1 MQAVYGRETA
11 PVGRSFFNHFSVNKL
26 PRIRLTDL
34 TVIVNEKKRVFRSLP
49 VRNLHIERGLTGF
62 KFPSLQMGFELGKT
76 RSLYASWVCGILLA
90 LTVAPGAA
98 EASTSGVSAGAGGAD
113 LANAVTQELITVFRS
128 QRPDGSLAFPGPHSL
143 FADYPL
149 LATLALDIQRQYPS
163 RSLVSQSA
171 ASTTRYYSYLFTEHD
186 HNANL
191 LIETDLVYPDGTRL
205 TGIEQP
211 GFNALLSLDMINLAR
226 LNLEMLKPMQALYWY
241 EGARTLQE
249 RLIDRCY
256 DADANFFFP
265 FDTNR
270 GAQLHDYYAMS
281 IAPLI
286 FDGNVGDNHASRIIS
301 HYVTGA
307 ANVSPQ
313 PPSAFLYGPAP
324 EGDPLFRPDLLA
336 TALVVAKTLD
346 ATGYHEEAKRAADNT
361 IGAIAWGSPDSPS
374 PGRQPTATA
383 RYLASL
389 LSESRYVEAFDQNA
403 AVDIFYAVVRF
414 KRRMADN
421 EIVRLDQSI
430 RTIKALSKTMN
441 YERARAADIDIE
453 SVEAAIRDV
462 YNAVSKTRQ
471 QTAGNTL
478 FDRED
483 SYRTSGLRL
492 GPAMSRLLDDV
503 VFALRRAE
511 NDVYRVLSERSGLK
525 IAATLMSERA
535 LIDQKVEVRW
545 TITARGPQPVE
556 LRSASVIRGQEIDSL
571 LQSGQTVVIRPGQ
584 PHTLISRFTARPVKV
599 ESLLP
604 WDLTLS
610 LTDGTGRRVKY
621 TAFRSIYLEHPI
633 DITASFPEGQ
643 ILRGLSVPIDI
654 RLVKRTGAR
663 IDIDGGWFSP
673 AGLQLKEG
681 NRFGVAMDPAQDT
694 LQVRVNVL
702 VPSPC
707 RPGSF
712 AFKLKFYGNGK
723 DLGLIS
729 SNFFKPYQW
738 LFLGPFPASDN
749 PISTPYPPEKSVD
762 LGRGY
767 AGIGKRIAWRVLPE
781 SANLNY
787 GDVHLWGSLNP
798 AGVGY
803 LYTVIESSLE
813 KLQCPAYLAS
823 DSPAAL
829 FINGERVLDF
839 RPGPDRIPATTKIRI
854 RRGMNNIMIKV
865 AGEQT
870 SRIFFKL
877 GDDDNLA
884 SDEFNNNLWQLVGNF
899 GEFEE
904 RTRRI
909 EAGETE
915 DVQKLVT
922 LRYSDS
928 GAHSVS
934 VIGTFNGWSP
944 EHSRMRRAPNGSWEI
959 TLSLRPGKYAY
970 RFLINDRQQ
979 VLDPHCTTEE
989 PDGYGGKNSVIYITT
1004 SDH

>member
-1 MQAVYGRETA
+1 MQTVAGRETG
-11 PVGRSFFNHFSVNKL
+11 PVGRLFFNHCNVNKL
-26 PRIRLTDL
+26 PRIRVTDL
-34 TVIVNEKKRVFRSLP
+34 TVIVNEKKRVFQPYP
-49 VRNLHIERGLTGF
+49 VRYLHIGWGLIVS
-62 KFPSLQMGFELGKT
+62 KFPSLQTGFDLGKK
-76 RSLYASWVCGILLA
+76 RSLYASWVCAVVLA
-90 LTVAPGAA
+90 LAAAPGAA
-98 EASTSGVSAGAGGAD
+98 SQTGDSD
-113 LANAVTQELITVFRS
+113 LADEVTQELNTVYRS

-143 FADYPL
+143 FAEYPL
-149 LATLALDIQRQYPS
+149 MATLTLDIQRKYPN
-163 RSLVSQSA
+163 RSFVSQSA
-171 ASTTRYYSYLFTEHD
+171 ASATRYYSYLFTERD
-186 HNANL
+186 RNGNL

-205 TGIEQP
+205 TGIEHP

-241 EGARTLQE
+241 EGARTLQA
-249 RLIDRCY
+249 RLVDRCY
-256 DADANFFFP
+256 DVDANFFFP

-270 GAQLHDYYAMS
+270 GARLNDYYAMS

-286 FDGNVGDNHASRIIS
+286 FDGNVGDNQSGRIIS
-301 HYVTGA
+301 HYVTGGA
-307 ANVSPQ
+307 DVSPQ
-313 PPSAFLYGPAP
+313 SPSVFLGGPFP
-324 EGDPLFRPDLLA
+324 EGDPLFRPELLA
-336 TALVVAKTLD
+336 TALVVTGALD
-346 ATGYHEEAKRAADNT
+346 ATGHHEEAERAAANA
-361 IGAIAWGSPDSPS
+361 IGAITWGSPGSQS
-374 PGRQPTATA
+374 PGRRPTATA

-389 LSESRYVEAFDQNA
+389 LSDSRYMETFGQHT
-403 AVDIFYAVVRF
+403 AVDIFYAIVHF
-414 KRRMADN
+414 KRPMADN

-430 RTIKALSKTMN
+430 RTIEAFSKSMKN
-441 YERARAADIDIE
+441 ERARASEIDT
-453 SVEAAIRDV
+453 SPVEFAIRNI
-462 YNAVSKTRQ
+462 YNAVSRTREQ
-471 QTAGNTL
+471 IDSKTL

-483 SYRTSGLRL
+483 SYRTSGLLL

-503 VFALRRAE
+503 VFAMRRAE
-511 NDVYRVLSERSGLK
+511 NDLFRVLSERSGLQ
-525 IAATLMSERA
+525 IAATLMNERA

-545 TITARGPQPVE
+545 TLTARGPEPVE
-556 LRSASVIRGQEIDSL
+556 IRSAIVIRGQEVDSL
-571 LQSGQTVVIRPGQ
+571 LATGETVVIRPGQ
-584 PHTLISRFTARPVKV
+584 PRTLISKFTARPSEV

-604 WDLTLS
+604 WDLTLT
-610 LTDGTGRRVKY
+610 LTDGTGRRVNFN
-621 TAFRSIYLEHPI
+621 AIRSIYLEHPI

-643 ILRGLSVPIDI
+643 ILQGLSVPIDI
-654 RLVKRTGAR
+654 CLIKRTGAR
-663 IDIDGGWFSP
+663 INIDGGWFSS

-681 NRFGVAMDPAQDT
+681 KRFGITMDPAQDT
-694 LQVRVNVL
+694 LRVRFNVL

-723 DLGLIS
+723 DLGLIA

-749 PISTPYPPEKSVD
+749 AISTPYPPESSVD

-781 SANLNY
+781 TANLDY
-787 GDVHLWGSLNP
+787 GDVHLWGSLKP

-803 LYTVIESSLE
+803 LYTVLESSLE

-865 AGEQT
+865 AGDQT
-870 SRIFFKL
+870 SRVFFKL

-915 DVQKLVT
+915 DVRKLVT
-922 LRYSDS
+922 LRYSDP

-944 EHSRMRRAPNGSWEI
+944 EHSRMRRASGGSWEI

-970 RFLINDRQQ
+970 RFLVNSRQQ
-979 VLDPHCTTEE
+979 VLDPSCKTEE